1 MSTLAIKKIVNM
13 IVGALLLTLLLSWVI
28 GIIGDALVDMG
39 KHEAPAVVAV
49 GEKAPAPKAKAPK
62 AKAKQPAKAAGLA
75 SIAPLLAKASAAD
88 GKKIARKC
96 VTCHTMNQG
105 GKKRVG
111 PNLWNVVNA
120 AKAGTGGFRFSA
132 ALKGKGGKWTY
143 EDLNAFLASPKSF
156 AKGTKMAFA
165 GIKKAGDRAALIKYL
180 RSLSTSPAPLP

>member
-1 MSTLAIKKIVNM
+1 MSTLVIKQIGGAILFTV
-13 IVGALLLTLLLSWVI
+13 LLILVVFYI
-28 GIIGDALVDMG
+28 GEALVDPG
-39 KHEAPAVVAV
+39 QGEAPAVVA
-49 GEKAPAPKAKAPK
+49 GGGKAPAPKAKAK
-62 AKAKQPAKAAGLA
+62 ASPPVKAAGLA
-75 SIAPLLAKASAAD
+75 PIAALLAKASAAD

-96 VTCHTMNQG
+96 VTCHTMKQG
-105 GKKRVG
+105 GKKRIG
-111 PNLWNVVNA
+111 PNLWNMVNA
-120 AKAGTGGFRFSA
+120 AKAGVEGFRYSA